1 MREAVELITYR
12 IHHAG
17 VTMAGIHDADAAAE
31 IDQPVAVDVGD
42 DRALRV
48 RHRDRGDRGNA
59 ARHRGARRASSSRLF
74 GPGISVRIRM
84 TPAMLASAENGS
96 EGKE

>member
-12 IHHAG
+12 AHHAG
-17 VTMAGIHDADAAAE
+17 VTMAGIHDADAAPE
-31 IDQPVAVDVGD
+31 IDQPIVVHVGD

-59 ARHRGARRASSSRLF
+59 ARHRGRAAREKLAAFRPRDVGPDTNDAGHASL
-74 GPGISVRIRM
+74 
-84 TPAMLASAENGS
+84 
-96 EGKE
+96 EG